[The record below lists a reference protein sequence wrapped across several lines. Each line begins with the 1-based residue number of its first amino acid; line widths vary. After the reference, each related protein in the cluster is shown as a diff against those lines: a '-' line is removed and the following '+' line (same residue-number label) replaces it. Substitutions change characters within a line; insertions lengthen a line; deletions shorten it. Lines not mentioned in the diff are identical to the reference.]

1 MNSVMNTKRL
11 LKVIICGVA
20 VMSFAACSDPVKDR
34 VGDYSYTIA
43 KQTVTVADT
52 INTTL
57 TSEKGALEIEKKGD
71 DGVVLTFNSLT
82 GDVYTTTGTIKNDA
96 LSFKPFK
103 RTVSVLYKV
112 EDQVLLVT
120 EEKTVT
126 EDFDVTVSGT
136 AEMHDETIHFYLNYK
151 GKGVTNRN
159 ALEGE
164 NILMVAKKN

>member
-1 MNSVMNTKRL
+1 MKIGNV
-11 LKVIICGVA
+11 LKIMAVGMVVI
-20 VMSFAACSDPVKDR
+20 SFAACSDPVKDR

-43 KQTVTVADT
+43 KQTVIVADT

-82 GDVYTTTGTIKNDA
+82 GDVYTTTGTIKDDA

-103 RTVSVLYKV
+103 RTVAVIYKV
-112 EDQVLLVT
+112 EEQVLLVT

-126 EDFDVTVSGT
+126 EEFDVTVSGT
-136 AEMHDETIHFYLNYK
+136 AEMHDETIHFYLNYE
-151 GKGVTNRN
+151 GKGVTNGN
-159 ALEGE
+159 ALKGE

>member
-1 MNSVMNTKRL
+1 MKIGNV
-11 LKVIICGVA
+11 LKIMA
-20 VMSFAACSDPVKDR
+20 VGMVVLSFAACSDPVKER

-43 KQTVTVADT
+43 KQAVTVADT

-82 GDVYTTTGTIKNDA
+82 GDVYTTTGTIKDDA

-103 RTVSVLYKV
+103 RTVAVIYKV
-112 EDQVLLVT
+112 EEQVLLVT

-126 EDFDVTVSGT
+126 ENFDVTVSGT
-136 AEMHDETIHFYLNYK
+136 AEMHDETIHFYLNYE
-151 GKGVTNRN
+151 GTGVTNGN
-159 ALEGE
+159 ALKGE